1 MCADETRGNHSQRIT
16 DKYMYI
22 LKKERT
28 KFLPLVSP
36 VNVHDD
42 DFGKLRYTCT
52 CSSFIHLVGG
62 VKYLAYNIKDFSL
75 CFRYMQWRKQ
85 RGRMHSLK
93 WYAGDRPTGWELH
106 QAKKGDEKFWWSTR
120 ILSMKNWSEFNHNSY
135 QCMCGFRIFFPG
147 TGFFIFTPPP
157 SIFSVPK

>member
-1 MCADETRGNHSQRIT
+1 M
-16 DKYMYI
+16 
-22 LKKERT
+22 
-28 KFLPLVSP
+28 VSP

-106 QAKKGDEKFWWSTR
+106 QAKKGEKWDEMRNSGEPESCQWKIGQNST
-120 ILSMKNWSEFNHNSY
+120 ITHTSACVDF
-135 QCMCGFRIFFPG
+135 GIFFRERASLSP
-147 TGFFIFTPPP
+147 PLPP

>member
-1 MCADETRGNHSQRIT
+1 M
-16 DKYMYI
+16 
-22 LKKERT
+22 
-28 KFLPLVSP
+28 VSP

-106 QAKKGDEKFWWSTR
+106 QAKKGDEKFRWPWTR

-135 QCMCGFRIFFPG
+135 QCMCGFRIFSG
-147 TGFFIFTPPP
+147 NGLLYLHTPPLYIQYRNKKKKTKILIP
-157 SIFSVPK
+157 LSANSPWVSVGRGS